1 MALKTKITVAVIA
14 SSLALA
20 ACVTD
25 PNTGQQ
31 TISRAGGGALAGAGA
46 GALLGVLLGGRNNRA
61 GVLIGT
67 GIGAIA
73 GGAVGG
79 YMDKQERELRA
90 RTANTGIE
98 VERRGDE
105 INLKLPSG
113 ISFDFNSSAVK
124 PQFRPALDQVAQ
136 TLASYQSTFI
146 DVSGHTDAIGTDAV
160 NQRLSEQRA
169 QAVADYLSYQGVN
182 RARMATRG
190 FGKQYPIASND
201 TEEGRA
207 QNRRVEIKLSPVT
220 QQDMNNAGPGQPQRP
235 GQGYPQQGNY
245 PPPPPPRPGYSN

>member
-1 MALKTKITVAVIA
+1 MAIKRKITIAVIM

-31 TISRAGGGALAGAGA
+31 KLSRAGGGALAGAGA

-61 GVLIGT
+61 EVLIGS

-73 GGAVGG
+73 GAAVGG

-98 VERRGDE
+98 VERKGDE

-113 ISFDFNSSAVK
+113 ISFDFNSAAVK
-124 PQFRPALDQVAQ
+124 PEFRPALDQVAQ

-146 DVSGHTDAIGTDAV
+146 DVSGHTDSVGSDAV

-169 QAVADYLSYQGVN
+169 QAVADYLGYQGVS
-182 RARMATRG
+182 RARVATRG
-190 FGKQYPIASND
+190 YGKSFPIASNATD
-201 TEEGRA
+201 AGRA

-220 QQDMNNAGPGQPQRP
+220 EQDLNTSGQPARP
-235 GQGYPQQGNY
+235 GA
-245 PPPPPPRPGYSN
+245 